1 MLTLKVIRKKESIK
15 NISCVISCVVVV
27 SWKRLID
34 SRVSSSRYFLN
45 IFNPAI
51 LCDLLALKLIK
62 FNSGVFVGLCSLSGG
77 RPRHLSL
84 KLLQLHGGWLVE
96 VLRTRHWESWGRA
109 VNSVKTGGI
118 VMSDCHILWLLALRD
133 VSAETW
139 NNEETVGVLHWGVGV
154 KPWVVSGRCDRT
166 TCLDSYREWRSISV
180 L

>member
-1 MLTLKVIRKKESIK
+1 MSIK

-34 SRVSSSRYFLN
+34 RCVSSSRYFLN
-45 IFNPAI
+45 IFDPAI
-51 LCDLLALKLIK
+51 LCHLLALKLVK
-62 FNSGVFVGLCSLSGG
+62 FNSGVFVRLCGLSGG
-77 RPRHLSL
+77 RARHLPL
-84 KLLQLHGGWLVE
+84 KLFQLHSRWLVE

-118 VMSDCHILWLLALRD
+118 GMSDCHILRLLTLRD

-139 NNEETVGVLHWGVGV
+139 NNEEAVGVLHRWGVGV

-166 TCLDSYREWRSISV
+166 TCLDSYRKWRSISV